1 MIRNATMKDAESI
14 LNLVNENASKGL
26 MLGKSPYAVYKD
38 IQAYVVY
45 EEEGKILGCARLNI
59 AWNDL
64 AEIASLAV
72 DLNARGKGIGKKLVL
87 HLVERAKYLDIK
99 RVFTL
104 TYQVAFFAKCGFHE
118 VERQALSYKV
128 FGDCLSCP
136 KVNNCDEHALILD
149 I

>member
-72 DLNARGKGIGKKLVL
+72 DLNARGKGIGKRRSANLRIQGRPLPSNSSYVWRRTQRN
-87 HLVERAKYLDIK
+87 H
-99 RVFTL
+99 
-104 TYQVAFFAKCGFHE
+104 HS
-118 VERQALSYKV
+118 RQRGSKSWRQNWFVHQA
-128 FGDCLSCP
+128 
-136 KVNNCDEHALILD
+136 I
-149 I
+149 